1 MENPVVAPTVL
12 ENDIKERMDEL
23 RRRKEVCMKECSALS
38 KELADLEIFEKKKV
52 IDGITLTP
60 DKKLVDLLVERILD
74 PLPDWKTK
82 IDTLINISDGGGE
95 GTHIRGGSYFEAL
108 FQIAVAI
115 GVTKFG
121 KVKKFYD
128 IEKYK
133 ENKVKENYLYDTDIL
148 NATGKA
154 HGIVDII
161 FEVDI
166 GQDDEGNIVN
176 VPIHSCGH
184 VPPKQMST
192 IPHYFISVKNYRNE
206 KSISK
211 YDISEIYQQISI
223 FSEYENKRIGVCIR
237 NKERFMKLVSR
248 TQKNYIK
255 NSIRDNIIGYDE
267 IMDAFDEF
275 RTKFFISIGELSTD
289 PDTNKKAIEKRVQQM
304 FPKTNEQY
312 NKPYLS
318 LYFHQE
324 LIVESV
330 VQRIQEV
337 KTEINKGPHFLC
349 IGVLPRGGKSFIAG
363 GIIDKMRKQKSEQGQ
378 TTFNVLFLTSAI
390 SETFEQ
396 FKSDLIT
403 KFTEFS
409 DFEFIDPRNQGQT
422 YDETKNSFVFA
433 SRELTTTTKKIG
445 NITVLKEEEVE
456 EKESPITNVIKILKE
471 RLNKKQ
477 LKFDICFFDE
487 AHVGISSEKVQD
499 TFLRAFDE
507 FKMPIVMMTA
517 TYLKPSMYLED
528 PKDLFVWSI
537 EDIQDMRK
545 LPTIGFDNFL
555 NITPKPNFLANQQE
569 LVKNIIDFRRKLG
582 ETEEHISRPY
592 INFPDFTFISLTV
605 NPEIQKRFV
614 EFNDGFNINDAFR
627 LKDKNSDILLKNDYT
642 QWITLFTEQSIVSA
656 TRILQFLTP
665 EEEPVTNGEQILI
678 GQERKY
684 RALNQIFNIAHESG
698 SRPIMGQPFSIMMFL
713 PSNAGLIGEVCR
725 VWAAF
730 LNRSKYW
737 KDNFVFL
744 TLSVLT
750 NPKYKSLGGD
760 IEVDVKQK
768 GILHREDYKNMS
780 LKELIQKVE
789 YEALKEGK
797 GLVILTGDVGKM
809 GISLKCVDVVCLM
822 TDSDN
827 SDDLIQKAYRALTDD
842 PPFKKNGFVIDL
854 NVKRIFRAF
863 VKYGIE
869 NARRNPETVLDVN
882 IEDNVTRKVFES
894 ANWGQDMFIEDE
906 AARGESFEM
915 IKKKIDTM
923 ILDNL
928 YTRTSE
934 SKKPKVLD
942 LQVDSIFK
950 NETLKKQVI
959 LVLKNTKQDK
969 QPSVGIEI
977 ERGEFIPDVPKSNAA
992 APPLPRAVV
1001 DKEEQSKEEIQL
1013 TENQLKQK
1021 LHDIILTF
1029 INTLVIKSSNSLNSN
1044 FSFTDLI
1051 KKFEEDKK
1059 DAKKECDCDAGR
1071 IKCKI
1076 PHTNLYDIVYCE
1088 LRPFAYSPSKVY
1100 LQNVH
1105 EGIMNLLIM
1114 LFKIPAGS
1122 KLSMDWQ
1129 LYMGKL
1135 VTELSSKKGGR
1146 RKSWKKRH
1154 TKSNDRKTHRNGA

>member
-1 MENPVVAPTVL
+1 MENPVEAPTVL
-12 ENDIKERMDEL
+12 ETDIKERMDEL
-23 RRRKEVCMKECSALS
+23 RRRKEICVKECSALS
-38 KELADLEIFEKKKV
+38 KELTDLEIFEKHKK
-52 IDGITLTP
+52 IDGITLTS

-82 IDTLINISDGGGE
+82 IDTLIDIPNGGE
-95 GTHIRGGSYFEAL
+95 EHGDYIRGGSYFEAL

-115 GVTKFG
+115 GITKFG

-133 ENKVKENYLYDTDIL
+133 ENKIKDNYLYDTDIL
-148 NATGKA
+148 SAGGGA

-166 GQDDEGNIVN
+166 GQDDEGQVTN
-176 VPIHSCGH
+176 PIILCGQT
-184 VPPKQMST
+184 PPEQTST

-223 FSEYENKRIGVCIR
+223 FSEYKNKRIGVCIR

-275 RTKFFISIGELSTD
+275 RTKFFISIHQTSPPTSVRE
-289 PDTNKKAIEKRVQQM
+289 RVEQM
-304 FPKTNEQY
+304 FPKNQQY

-324 LIVESV
+324 LVVKSV
-330 VQRIQEV
+330 VNRIQEV
-337 KTEINKGPHFLC
+337 KTEIDGGPHFMC

-363 GIIDKMRKQKSEQGQ
+363 GIIDMLRKEKLKQNNTS
-378 TTFNVLFLTSAI
+378 FNVLFLTSAI

-409 DFEFIDPRNQGQT
+409 DFNFIDPRGKKGET

-433 SRELTTTTKKIG
+433 SRELTTTSKNVG
-445 NITVLKEEEVE
+445 NIKVLKEEEQE
-456 EKESPITNVIKILKE
+456 EKESPIANVIKILKQK
-471 RLNKKQ
+471 LGKKE

-487 AHVGISSEKVQD
+487 AHVGIRSEKVQD
-499 TFLRAFDE
+499 TFLEAFNE

-517 TYLKPSMYLED
+517 TYLKPTMYLKNT
-528 PKDLFVWSI
+528 KDLFVWSI

-545 LPTIGFDNFL
+545 LPVIGFDNFL
-555 NITPKPNFLANQQE
+555 NITPKPNFLANQPE
-569 LVKNIIDFRRKLG
+569 LVKNIIDLRRKLG
-582 ETEEHISRPY
+582 ETEEQLARPY
-592 INFPDFTFISLTV
+592 VNFPDFTFISLTV

-627 LKDKNSDILLKNDYT
+627 LKNKNSDILLKNDYD
-642 QWITLFTEQSIVSA
+642 QWVTLLTENAIVSA
-656 TRILQFLTP
+656 SRIIQFLTP
-665 EEEPVTNGEQILI
+665 EEEAVVDGQQILI

-684 RALNQIFNIAHESG
+684 RALNQIFSIAHQNG

-730 LNRSKYW
+730 LKRSKYW
-737 KDNFVFL
+737 RDNFVFL

-750 NPKYKSLGGD
+750 NPKYKPLGGD
-760 IEVDVKQK
+760 IKLDIKER

-854 NVKRIFRAF
+854 NVKRIFSAF
-863 VKYGIE
+863 VKYAIE
-869 NARRNPETVLDVN
+869 NARRNRETVLDSN
-882 IEDNVTRKVFES
+882 IEDKVKRKVFES

-906 AARGESFEM
+906 AAKGVTFEM
-915 IKKKIDTM
+915 IKKKIDTI

-928 YTRTSE
+928 YNRTNE
-934 SKKPKVLD
+934 TKNPKVAD
-942 LQVDSIFK
+942 LQVELIFK
-950 NETLKKQVI
+950 NKLLRNEVFR
-959 LVLKNTKQDK
+959 VLKNTKGDK
-969 QPSVGIEI
+969 QSLIGTEI
-977 ERGEFIPDVPKSNAA
+977 ERGEDIHGVQQSNAA
-992 APPLPRAVV
+992 VSPLPKLV
-1001 DKEEQSKEEIQL
+1001 DDLEEEPKEEIQL

-1029 INTLVIKSSNSLNSN
+1029 VNALVIKSSNSLNSN
-1044 FSFTDLI
+1044 FSFPDLI
-1051 KKFEEDKK
+1051 NKFEEDK
-1059 DAKKECDCDAGR
+1059 DTAKRECSCDDGN
-1071 IKCKI
+1071 IICKI

-1088 LRPFAYSPSKVY
+1088 LRPYAYTPSKQY
-1100 LQNVH
+1100 SIAIH
-1105 EGIMNLLIM
+1105 EGIMNLIIM
-1114 LFKIPAGS
+1114 LFKNSSDS
-1122 KLSMDWQ
+1122 KLAMDWQ
-1129 LYMGKL
+1129 IYMGK
-1135 VTELSSKKGGR
+1135 VSTELSSKKAGR

-1154 TKSNDRKTHRNGA
+1154 SKSNGRKTFRHNP